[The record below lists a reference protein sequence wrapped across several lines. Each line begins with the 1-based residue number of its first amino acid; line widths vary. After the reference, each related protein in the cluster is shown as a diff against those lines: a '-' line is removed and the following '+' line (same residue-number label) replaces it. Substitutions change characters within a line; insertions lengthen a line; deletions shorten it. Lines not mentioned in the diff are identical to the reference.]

1 MDLEQNR
8 YQNFEEMSR
17 SEEAFRIEHRLVPNS
32 AWLVAAPHGGNIESK
47 TTEIARAISLA
58 ADVSFYSFSGTKQPD
73 GGDLHLTSHRFDE
86 PLALQLAASHPRL
99 LCVHGV
105 LEENGDG
112 SWLIPGGA
120 YQQGLDRLKQKLTGL
135 VSLRDQTPQG
145 KRYPGLRPDN
155 LCNRGSSGGGLQL
168 ELSSGLRKQLLSN
181 PRLLNSFSQAIAGA
195 IH

>member
-1 MDLEQNR
+1 MADR
-8 YQNFEEMSR
+8 YQNFEELRR
-17 SEEAFRIEHRLVPNS
+17 SEEAFRIEHRLVSNS
-32 AWLVAAPHGGNIESK
+32 AWLVAAPHGGNIESR
-47 TTEIARAISLA
+47 TTEIVRSISLA

-105 LEENGDG
+105 LAENGYG
-112 SWLIPGGA
+112 AWLIPGGA
-120 YQQGLDRLKQKLTGL
+120 YQEGLDLLKQKLTGL

-145 KRYPGLRPDN
+145 KRYPGLHPDN

-195 IH
+195 MH